1 MDASAK
7 WLVMDGFHPIQLLA
21 IRSVLIVAALLIGF
35 ASRNQLS
42 ELRPSRPRAQ
52 ALRGALGIIAPLA
65 FFMGLRYL
73 PLADTVV
80 VFFSSVFTITVISAL
95 VLRERVGLHRWSAV
109 LIGYAGVM
117 IAMSPGGSGSYQGYA
132 LVLVGSLAYAVL
144 FTSGRVLSATESV
157 SSLVFSYNAGVG
169 LVACILIPAFW
180 QPMQMMDWGVVLLLS
195 ILSVSGHFAMTY
207 AFSQA
212 EASSIAPLEYSA
224 VLWALLFDALL
235 WQKYPETATLLGAV
249 IIIGSG
255 LYVLQRESKLA
266 KCNHDNT

>member
-21 IRSVLIVAALLIGF
+21 IRSVLIVVALLTGF
-35 ASRNQLS
+35 AVRNQLS
-42 ELRPSRPRAQ
+42 ELRPTRPWAQ
-52 ALRGALGIIAPLA
+52 AIRGMTGIIAPLT
-65 FFMGLRYL
+65 FFMGLKYL

-80 VFFSSVFTITVISAL
+80 VFFSSVFTITVIAAI

-109 LIGYAGVM
+109 VIGYAGVI
-117 IAMSPGGSGSYQGYA
+117 IAMSPSGSSSYLGYA
-132 LVLVGSLAYAVL
+132 FVLIGSLAYAVL
-144 FTSGRVLSATESV
+144 FTSGRLLSATESV

-169 LVACILIPAFW
+169 LIACILIPAFW
-180 QPMQMMDWGVVLLLS
+180 QPMQAMDWGVVLLLS
-195 ILSVSGHFAMTY
+195 VLSVCGHFAMTY

-235 WQKYPETATLLGAV
+235 WQKYPETAMILGAV

-255 LYVLQRESKLA
+255 LYVLHRESKQG
-266 KCNHDNT
+266 